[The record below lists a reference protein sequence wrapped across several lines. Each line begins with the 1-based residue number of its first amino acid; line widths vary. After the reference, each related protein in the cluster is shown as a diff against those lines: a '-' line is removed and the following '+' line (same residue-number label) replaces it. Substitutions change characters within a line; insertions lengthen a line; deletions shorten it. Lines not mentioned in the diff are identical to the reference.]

1 MALLKSF
8 SHESLLS
15 HVLGPLSEA
24 VSPEGI
30 KAANKE
36 VKEVLQSTREFR
48 ELNGGSKNRGP
59 YERFTAEEKVQIGK
73 RAAEHG
79 VTATVRYCS
88 RKYHGHMVKDS
99 SVQMWR
105 NKYLEELK
113 RKKSGKEMVVKELPN
128 RENGRPLL
136 LGEELDQQVQ
146 AYLLEY
152 RRNATVVNTAIVI
165 GCAQGLVKDHDSNL
179 LEANGGPIA
188 LTKSWAKYLLSRMG
202 FVKRHASTKG
212 KKLHVATG
220 FHELKAQ
227 FLFDIKAMM
236 EMEEI
241 PEDLVIN
248 WDQTGIHYV
257 PVSSYTMEKEG
268 AKRVELVGIDDK
280 RQITAV
286 LAGT

>member
-1 MALLKSF
+1 M
-8 SHESLLS
+8 
-15 HVLGPLSEA
+15 
-24 VSPEGI
+24 
-30 KAANKE
+30 
-36 VKEVLQSTREFR
+36 
-48 ELNGGSKNRGP
+48 
-59 YERFTAEEKVQIGK
+59 
-73 RAAEHG
+73 
-79 VTATVRYCS
+79 
-88 RKYHGHMVKDS
+88 
-99 SVQMWR
+99 
-105 NKYLEELK
+105 
-113 RKKSGKEMVVKELPN
+113 KELPN
-128 RENGRPLL
+128 RKRGRPLV

-179 LEANGGPIA
+179 LEANGAPIA

-202 FVKRHASTKG
+202 FVKRRASTKG
-212 KKLHVATG
+212 KKLATD

-227 FLFDIKAMM
+227 FLFDIKAMI

-241 PEDLVIN
+241 PQDLVIN

-286 LAGT
+286 FAGTMAGHFLPIQLIYKGKTSKMSSFCRFSRRLAHYLHGESLGKREYYAELFGKNSLPIY

>member
-1 MALLKSF
+1 M
-8 SHESLLS
+8 
-15 HVLGPLSEA
+15 G
-24 VSPEGI
+24 
-30 KAANKE
+30 AA
-36 VKEVLQSTREFR
+36 
-48 ELNGGSKNRGP
+48 P
-59 YERFTAEEKVQIGK
+59 K
-73 RAAEHG
+73 R
-79 VTATVRYCS
+79 
-88 RKYHGHMVKDS
+88 
-99 SVQMWR
+99 
-105 NKYLEELK
+105 
-113 RKKSGKEMVVKELPN
+113 
-128 RENGRPLL
+128 GRPLL

-152 RRNATVVNTAIVI
+152 RRNATAVDTTIVI
-165 GCAQGLVKDHDSNL
+165 GCAQGLVKDYDSNL

-202 FVKRHASTKG
+202 FVKRRASTKG
-212 KKLHVATG
+212 KKLATD

-227 FLFDIKAMM
+227 FLFDIKAMI

-241 PEDLVIN
+241 PQDLVIN

-286 LAGT
+286 FCRYHGWSFLTDTVNLQGKDIKMSSFCRFSRRLAHYLHGESLGKREYYDELFGKNSLPIY